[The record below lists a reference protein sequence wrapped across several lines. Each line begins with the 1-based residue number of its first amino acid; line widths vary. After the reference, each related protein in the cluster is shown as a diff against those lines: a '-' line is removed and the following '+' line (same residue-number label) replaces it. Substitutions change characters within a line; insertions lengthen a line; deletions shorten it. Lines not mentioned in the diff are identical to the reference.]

1 MVGEILAVGMTIAVV
16 AIASAL
22 SQGWVGSRAM
32 DAMARQP
39 EAAGTIQTSLLLSL
53 AFIEALTLFTFVISV
68 LLWTRI

>member
-1 MVGEILAVGMTIAVV
+1 MVWEMVAVGMTMAAV
-16 AIASAL
+16 AISSAL

-68 LLWTRI
+68 LLWTTL